1 MKRVRDFLDA
11 LGVVGVLAIGVLVA
25 CSLFYVR
32 ALAPAV
38 RELQAQRNTA
48 ERVKAPSAYRP
59 ISSDGRIDRIRQ
71 FQELFPPIVE
81 LSDQVEQLY
90 ALARHAKLELQQ
102 GEYRLETRGPALTAY
117 RITLPVRG
125 DYAQVRDF
133 VGAVLSEA
141 RITSVD
147 GLRFER
153 KKAGDAQLEAQVR
166 LTIYF
171 RAPDYKQSQ

>member
-11 LGVVGVLAIGVLVA
+11 LGVAGVLAIGVLVA
-25 CSLFYVR
+25 CALFYVR

-38 RELQAQRNTA
+38 RELQTQRNSA
-48 ERVKAPSAYRP
+48 ERVKAPSYRP

-71 FQELFPPIVE
+71 FQELFPPINE

-133 VGAVLSEA
+133 VDAVLSET

-171 RAPDYKQSQ
+171 RAPDNKQSQ